1 MTMSDMIIGSSFAM
15 LSMFKA
21 LCRAANYDKS
31 VLLLGETGTGKDLAA
46 RKIHELSSRRDYP
59 FIPINCSNLSD
70 GLFESELFGHAR
82 GAFTG
87 AVQEKSG
94 LLDAAG
100 NGTVFMDEIGELPLH
115 LQAKILRVLDKKESR
130 RIGSTLTTT
139 VRVRFIFATNRDLHG
154 DVHKGT
160 FRKDLYYRIN
170 VVRILIP
177 ALRERKEDIPVL
189 ADHFIGRENLR
200 SGTRKYLDP
209 EAMQKLLH
217 YDFPGNVRELENIIE
232 RSAVFSEGDAIT
244 AKDIRLDT
252 DPNRASDE
260 VVGSQLKAIL
270 EECRWNKTKTA
281 RKLGKSR
288 RQLYR
293 LLDKY
298 DLTECAKKFMI

>member
-1 MTMSDMIIGSSFAM
+1 MMSEMIIGSSFAM
-15 LSMFKA
+15 ISVSKA

-46 RKIHELSSRRDYP
+46 RKIHEMSSRKDFP
-59 FIPINCSNLSD
+59 FVPINCSNLSD

-87 AVQEKSG
+87 AVHEKSG

-130 RIGSTLTTT
+130 RVGSTLTTM

-154 DVHKGT
+154 DVLKGM

-177 ALRERKEDIPVL
+177 ALRERKEDIPALV
-189 ADHFIGRENLR
+189 DHFVWRENLR
-200 SGTRKYLDP
+200 SGTGKKIAP
-209 EAMQKLLH
+209 EAMRKLLA

-232 RSAVFSEGDAIT
+232 RSVIFSEGNTIT
-244 AKDIRLDT
+244 AKDIRLD
-252 DPNRASDE
+252 AESDAGGE
-260 VVGSQLKAIL
+260 ELTSSRLKTML
-270 EECRWNKTKTA
+270 EECRWNKTRTA
-281 RKLGKSR
+281 RKLGTSR

-293 LLDKY
+293 LLNKY
-298 DLTECAKKFMI
+298 ALTECVKKFVI